1 MDELLQRYPNALEQL
16 EILKKDYLGVDSSEE
31 SHYINNKNNEEG
43 NDERSN

>member
-1 MDELLQRYPNALEQL
+1 MMDLLDKYPNALEQL

-31 SHYINNKNNEEG
+31 NPYSKLVNSEEG